1 MGLGLAL
8 VICAAIFVIVG
19 FMVFQARFAA
29 RHWRR
34 VIREGNQEALQQLLD
49 DTFEAWRR
57 ERPKR
62 GTPPADWRSLLSAA
76 LVAADRDRIRVSLL
90 AEPDVRVVE
99 GQRIEVASASIVAER
114 AAVRMIE
121 RLMYEVPYASF
132 GHAQVDVIEEY
143 RRPDGPS
150 TTRCLLTTNAT
161 REQAA
166 YADWEYATAEEILST
181 WDTHRFDGEAWPD
194 PDRHAIIQPAEHL
207 ADDGADETPEEQDR

>member
-99 GQRIEVASASIVAER
+99 GQRIEVASA
-114 AAVRMIE
+114 
-121 RLMYEVPYASF
+121 
-132 GHAQVDVIEEY
+132 
-143 RRPDGPS
+143 
-150 TTRCLLTTNAT
+150 
-161 REQAA
+161 
-166 YADWEYATAEEILST
+166 
-181 WDTHRFDGEAWPD
+181 
-194 PDRHAIIQPAEHL
+194 
-207 ADDGADETPEEQDR
+207 